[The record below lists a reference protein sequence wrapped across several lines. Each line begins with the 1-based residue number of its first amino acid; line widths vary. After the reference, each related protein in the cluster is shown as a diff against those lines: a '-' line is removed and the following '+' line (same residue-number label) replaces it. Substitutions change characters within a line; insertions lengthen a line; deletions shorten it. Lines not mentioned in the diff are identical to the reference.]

1 MAKTKTVFYC
11 TNCGNETPKWMG
23 RCPSCGAYNTME
35 EHVEKPVA
43 AGKAKSAPVGMSRKP
58 QRIREITSDGEI
70 RFSTGMG
77 ELDRVLGGGA
87 VAGSLVLVGGA
98 PGIGKSTLLLQ
109 ICSSLCVG
117 RRVLYVSGEES
128 ERQLKLRA
136 ERLGVAPEELFIL
149 SETRLSD
156 IVDAAEAMKPDI
168 LIVDSIQT
176 LYNEENESSPGSVS
190 QVKDCTMTMMQL
202 SKSQGITV
210 FVVGHINKDGNIAG
224 PKVLEH
230 MVDCVLYFEGDQHT
244 SYRILTDSSL
254 QANLAIIK
262 DASPG
267 TLTWIE
273 AERNIASRAAHYS
286 LWFSNTVSFQLR
298 TSRGTTYSHFF
309 RASSGANELT
319 DERMAAAACR
329 QGRFIWLTEENGDA
343 SRLFL
348 VREIREMENITLDN
362 LGYMLIEVDFPSLV
376 EQYSQAMGSLGVE
389 PRCAVYNKGIC
400 LYASDDGIRALGMGE
415 DGYTYT
421 RSDGKPALCG
431 RCTATNGLKYVTLV
445 DYSGIRT
452 TTLAAVSV
460 TILCILGAALLVVA
474 VSTGLINSILV
485 HFQVLMQ
492 KFDAFAVSGEPISTQ
507 KSACYKD
514 RFDEIGDLHRGF
526 DWMTREQMQQL
537 RAQVRPHFLYNTLE
551 SIYCLAQNSGDKRI
565 AVMTSSLG
573 KLLRASLNDKRDVVT
588 VREDLQTVRDY
599 LSIQEIRYGERLQ
612 VEYAVDDA
620 VMPCHIPAMTVQPLV
635 ENAIHHAAEHM
646 LDTCII
652 RISGNVVPD
661 GIDVIVQD
669 NGPGIDEDI
678 LTKLESGEVQPEG
691 LGIGLR
697 NIHKRVQHTFGKEYG
712 LRIRCEDGCTQIIIH
727 LPDTRPEKPETPR
740 ADSSTPRGT
749 GEKKGEHRVQTVI
762 GR

>member
-1 MAKTKTVFYC
+1 MRKLQTFWQNLHLRAKFLL
-11 TNCGNETPKWMG
+11 
-23 RCPSCGAYNTME
+23 
-35 EHVEKPVA
+35 
-43 AGKAKSAPVGMSRKP
+43 
-58 QRIREITSDGEI
+58 I
-70 RFSTGMG
+70 
-77 ELDRVLGGGA
+77 L
-87 VAGSLVLVGGA
+87 LVGIVI
-98 PGIGKSTLLLQ
+98 IGVDAIATLL
-109 ICSSLCVG
+109 IP
-117 RRVLYVSGEES
+117 
-128 ERQLKLRA
+128 LRA
-136 ERLGVAPEELFIL
+136 YDE
-149 SETRLSD
+149 
-156 IVDAAEAMKPDI
+156 
-168 LIVDSIQT
+168 Q
-176 LYNEENESSPGSVS
+176 LYESSS
-190 QVKDCTMTMMQL
+190 QMI
-202 SKSQGITV
+202 S
-210 FVVGHINKDGNIAG
+210 
-224 PKVLEH
+224 
-230 MVDCVLYFEGDQHT
+230 LYAEQIKHEMKNYEDI

-254 QANLAIIK
+254 QENLAIIK

-298 TSRGTTYSHFF
+298 TSRGTTYCHFF

-415 DGYTYT
+415 DGYTYMK
-421 RSDGKPALCG
+421 SDGKPVLCV
-431 RCTATNGLKYVTLV
+431 RYTATNGLKYVTLV

-492 KFDAFAVSGEPISTQ
+492 KFDAFAISGEPISAQ
-507 KSACYKD
+507 ESACYKD

-526 DWMTREQMQQL
+526 DWMTREWTRVNHEKEEQQHLLQEKQMQQL

-697 NIHKRVQHTFGKEYG
+697 NIHKRVQHTFGKE
-712 LRIRCEDGCTQIIIH
+712 
-727 LPDTRPEKPETPR
+727 
-740 ADSSTPRGT
+740 
-749 GEKKGEHRVQTVI
+749 
-762 GR
+762 

>member
-1 MAKTKTVFYC
+1 MRKLQTFWQNLHLRAKFLL
-11 TNCGNETPKWMG
+11 
-23 RCPSCGAYNTME
+23 
-35 EHVEKPVA
+35 
-43 AGKAKSAPVGMSRKP
+43 
-58 QRIREITSDGEI
+58 I
-70 RFSTGMG
+70 
-77 ELDRVLGGGA
+77 L
-87 VAGSLVLVGGA
+87 LVGIVI
-98 PGIGKSTLLLQ
+98 IGVDAIATLL
-109 ICSSLCVG
+109 IP
-117 RRVLYVSGEES
+117 
-128 ERQLKLRA
+128 LRA
-136 ERLGVAPEELFIL
+136 YDE
-149 SETRLSD
+149 
-156 IVDAAEAMKPDI
+156 
-168 LIVDSIQT
+168 Q
-176 LYNEENESSPGSVS
+176 LYESSS
-190 QVKDCTMTMMQL
+190 QMI
-202 SKSQGITV
+202 S
-210 FVVGHINKDGNIAG
+210 
-224 PKVLEH
+224 
-230 MVDCVLYFEGDQHT
+230 LYAEQIKHEMKNYEDI

-254 QANLAIIK
+254 QENLAIIK

-273 AERNIASRAAHYS
+273 AERNVASRAAYYS

-319 DERMAAAACR
+319 EERMTAAAWR

-348 VREIREMENITLDN
+348 VREIREMENMTLDN

-400 LYASDDGIRALGMGE
+400 LYASDEGIRALGMGE
-415 DGYTYT
+415 DGYTYMK
-421 RSDGKPALCG
+421 SDGKPVLCV
-431 RCTATNGLKYVTLV
+431 RYTATNGLKYVTLV

-460 TILCILGAALLVVA
+460 TVLCILGAALLVVA

-492 KFDAFAVSGEPISTQ
+492 KFDAFAISGEPISTQ
-507 KSACYKD
+507 ESACYKD

-526 DWMTREQMQQL
+526 DWMTREWTRVNHEKEEQQHLLQEKQMQQL

-669 NGPGIDEDI
+669 NSPGIDEDI

>member
-1 MAKTKTVFYC
+1 MRKLQTFWQNLHLRAKFLL
-11 TNCGNETPKWMG
+11 
-23 RCPSCGAYNTME
+23 
-35 EHVEKPVA
+35 
-43 AGKAKSAPVGMSRKP
+43 
-58 QRIREITSDGEI
+58 I
-70 RFSTGMG
+70 
-77 ELDRVLGGGA
+77 L
-87 VAGSLVLVGGA
+87 LVGIVI
-98 PGIGKSTLLLQ
+98 IGVDAIATLL
-109 ICSSLCVG
+109 IP
-117 RRVLYVSGEES
+117 
-128 ERQLKLRA
+128 LRA
-136 ERLGVAPEELFIL
+136 YDE
-149 SETRLSD
+149 
-156 IVDAAEAMKPDI
+156 
-168 LIVDSIQT
+168 Q
-176 LYNEENESSPGSVS
+176 LYESSS
-190 QVKDCTMTMMQL
+190 QMI
-202 SKSQGITV
+202 S
-210 FVVGHINKDGNIAG
+210 
-224 PKVLEH
+224 
-230 MVDCVLYFEGDQHT
+230 LYAEQIKHEMKNYEDI

-254 QANLAIIK
+254 QENLTIIK

-267 TLTWIE
+267 TLAWIE
-273 AERNIASRAAHYS
+273 AQRNVASRAAYYS

-319 DERMAAAACR
+319 EERMTADAWR

-343 SRLFL
+343 SHLFL

-415 DGYTYT
+415 DGYTYMK
-421 RSDGKPALCG
+421 SNGKPVLCV
-431 RCTATNGLKYVTLV
+431 RYTATNGLKYVTLV

-474 VSTGLINSILV
+474 VSTGRVNHEKEEQQHLL
-485 HFQVLMQ
+485 QE
-492 KFDAFAVSGEPISTQ
+492 K
-507 KSACYKD
+507 
-514 RFDEIGDLHRGF
+514 
-526 DWMTREQMQQL
+526 QMQQL

-599 LSIQEIRYGERLQ
+599 LSIQEIRYGDRLQ

-620 VMPCHIPAMTVQPLV
+620 VMPCHIPTMTVQPLV